1 MILERFCVRNLFDMF
16 NYDISFVDECVKL
29 LTGPN
34 GYGKTTIL
42 TIIHNLIAGNFVDF
56 YYLPFD
62 EVKLYMVGE
71 VEIAVVQLENDT
83 DNVEIVDREI
93 ANGRKVTFYYKKQD
107 RIIAQFSLDV
117 DIIAKMRRKLRFA
130 RGLSVE
136 QRHGTISDAI
146 LIEYL
151 HLHNWV
157 YREVYDGDMEFGR
170 FVMLLQTIG
179 VFFEPAN
186 RLLLRDGNGN
196 MEKTIRNISEAL
208 NNELE
213 KIRIEYLKRVSEYR
227 NSLIDKLLSGDVMY
241 NRFAYQE
248 KIAELRDEVSLLH
261 EWGLIPFGDF
271 KEYNDTKQSVMS
283 VYLEEI
289 LNTISVYTP
298 IFRKIRSFE
307 RMLKSKTFVNKE
319 ICYSSEYGL
328 QIRMSDGSLL
338 DCEKLSSGEQNEIIM
353 AFHLIFGVQPN
364 MLVLVDEPE
373 NSLHVEWQS
382 QYITDLEEMCE
393 TNNLQAIV
401 ATHSPQIIGERW
413 TQCYDLY
420 EQQTGSQENEFYQE
434 IL

>member
-1 MILERFCVRNLFDMF
+1 MILERFCVQNLFNMF
-16 NYDISFVDECVKL
+16 NYDILFVDEYVKL

-42 TIIHNLIAGNFVDF
+42 TIIHNLIGGNFVDF

-71 VEIAVVQLENDT
+71 VEITIVQSKNDT

-93 ANGRKVTFYYKKQD
+93 ANGRKVTFYYKKQNQV
-107 RIIAQFSLDV
+107 IAQFSLDG
-117 DIIAKMRRKLRFA
+117 DIIEKMRRKLRFS
-130 RGLSVE
+130 RDLPIE
-136 QRHGTISDAI
+136 QRHVISDAMMM
-146 LIEYL
+146 EYL

-186 RLLLRDGNGN
+186 RLLLRDGNGK
-196 MEKTIRNISEAL
+196 MEKTIRNISKAL

-241 NRFAYQE
+241 DKFAYQE
-248 KIAELRDEVSLLH
+248 KIVELQEEVSLLH

-271 KEYNDTKQSVMS
+271 KEYNETKQSVMS

-298 IFRKIRSFE
+298 IFKKIRSFE
-307 RMLKSKTFVNKE
+307 RMLRSKTFVNKE

-328 QIRMSDGSLL
+328 QIRLLDGSLL

-353 AFHLIFGVQPN
+353 AFHLIFGIQPN

-382 QYITDLEEMCE
+382 QYIKDLEEMCE
-393 TNNLQAIV
+393 ANNLQAIV

-413 TQCYDLY
+413 RLCYDLY
-420 EQQTGSQENEFYQE
+420 EQQIGSQENEFN
-434 IL
+434 